1 MGLTLSRSQ
10 ASGAHLVPVSLKPR
24 RGHHHCRH
32 ADASQ
37 SGDPLGMYRRMLQG
51 LLIPLRA
58 HTSGSYWTI
67 SISAL

>member
-24 RGHHHCRH
+24 RG

-37 SGDPLGMYRRMLQG
+37 SGDPRGMYRRMLQG
-51 LLIPLRA
+51 LLIPLSA